1 MGHREQLL
9 AGAKRCLYERG
20 YARTTARDIVAASG
34 TNLASIGYHFGSK
47 EALLNAAVMEAFE
60 EWGEELERVM
70 PGDGDTGD
78 GDQDQL
84 VAMWTRVTKSFM
96 SRRPLLV
103 ASIEAFAQAEHAPE
117 LRQQLADDYE
127 RARTAMAEAVAPR
140 DAGEG
145 GRVARAV
152 GSLHLALLAG
162 LSLQWLLD
170 DERAPSGQDMADA
183 LRLLSRALDDE
194 QMATAAVMIDG
205 AGATSGS
212 ADPVVHEA

>member
-60 EWGEELERVM
+60 EWGEELERAM
-70 PGDGDTGD
+70 PGQGGS
-78 GDQDQL
+78 GESGEEQL
-84 VAMWTRVTKSFM
+84 VAMWTRVTKSFQ
-96 SRRPLLV
+96 SHRPLLV

-117 LRQQLADDYE
+117 LRKQLADDYE
-127 RARTAMAEAVAPR
+127 RARGAMAEFIAPG
-140 DAGEG
+140 DAREDN
-145 GRVARAV
+145 RVARAV
-152 GSLHLALLAG
+152 GSLHLAMLAG

-170 DERAPSGQDMADA
+170 GERAPTGQDMVDA
-183 LRLLSRALDDE
+183 LRAVGQGLGVVASDVTD
-194 QMATAAVMIDG
+194 ATG
-205 AGATSGS
+205 APGGDAGSG
-212 ADPVVHEA
+212 DPVVNEV